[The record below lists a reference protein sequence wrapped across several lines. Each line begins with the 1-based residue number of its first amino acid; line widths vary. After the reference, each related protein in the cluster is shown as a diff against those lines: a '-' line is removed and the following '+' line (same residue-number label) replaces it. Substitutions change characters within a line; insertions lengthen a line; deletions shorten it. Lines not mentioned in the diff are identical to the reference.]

1 MAFQA
6 GKNAYLSIDGTDVS
20 AYTDNES
27 LNRVIDQLETTT
39 FGDDDKT
46 FITGL
51 RSFDLSSSGPWDP
64 TFDGVI
70 DGADDGAS
78 VAWVFGPEGNDSG
91 DQQYS
96 GNANL
101 ASYGIT
107 NAVSGRTEYSLSF
120 QPTGAVTRGTA

>member
-1 MAFQA
+1 MAFQP
-6 GKNAYLSIDGTDVS
+6 GKNAHLSIDATDVS

-39 FGDDDKT
+39 FGADDKA
-46 FITGL
+46 FIPGL

-64 TFDGVI
+64 TFDAVI

-78 VAWVFGPEGNDSG
+78 VAFVFGPEGNTTG
-91 DQQYS
+91 DITYT

-101 ASYGIT
+101 ASYGIS
-107 NAVSGRTEYSLSF
+107 NAVSGRTEYSCSF

>member
-27 LNRVIDQLETTT
+27 LNRVIDQLETST
-39 FGDDDKT
+39 FGSGNKT
-46 FITGL
+46 FINGL

-64 TFDGVI
+64 TFDAVI
-70 DGADDGAS
+70 AAADDGAS
-78 VAWVFGPEGNDSG
+78 VAFVFGPEGNTTG
-91 DQQYS
+91 DIQYS

-101 ASYGIT
+101 SAYGIT
-107 NAVSGRTEYSLSF
+107 NGVSGRTEYSCSF